1 MFKKSSLDV
10 KVKFPL
16 DFKEQQGVSQEKN
29 IGIARL
35 LNKYQ

>member
-16 DFKEQQGVSQEKN
+16 DFKEQQGVSQEK
-29 IGIARL
+29 ILVLQGF
-35 LNKYQ
+35 